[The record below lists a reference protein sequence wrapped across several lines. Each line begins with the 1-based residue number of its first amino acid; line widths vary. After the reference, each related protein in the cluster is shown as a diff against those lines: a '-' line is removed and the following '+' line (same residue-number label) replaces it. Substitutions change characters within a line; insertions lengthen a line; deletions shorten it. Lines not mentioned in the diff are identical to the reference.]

1 MVEYPFTACAINLVA
16 ERIRSKC
23 GVDVDPNELGAAPT
37 ELKLYVIV
45 CY

>member
-1 MVEYPFTACAINLVA
+1 MVEYPFTACAIYIVPGRA
-16 ERIRSKC
+16 WSKC
-23 GVDVDPNELGAAPT
+23 GVDVDPNGFGTAPT